1 MGASVSSNTAKAIAK
16 VANSVSNSTNV
27 TSNQVNSVQQRINF
41 DDCYIDMSGDIDIK
55 TASTMIAKS
64 KQMVTALQ
72 QSHIQNDIAQKMLQS
87 ATSTVGALPM
97 GGFAEANNFSSS
109 FCQATSDVVNQL
121 STVANQYNYVDQDFS
136 CQNSTFIGKN
146 FLLTQNSGADFFS
159 SQVVN
164 NSQISDIANNISQ
177 SIEQKATATVQG
189 MGAFLLIFAI
199 IIAASGY
206 AISKP
211 LSSGGFKIVIA
222 SVVVIGIGTL
232 IAFAFLFNWPPFFQ
246 KPDVCILAN
255 LPGGI
260 GNGCSGS
267 GVEGKADGSTCINTS
282 RQTLSILPPLQY
294 LYPLFDQGDNN
305 GKTVPPG
312 VVGNM
317 MGMFVSR
324 VASQSGGAAMNGGF
338 NAANAQVVNQQ
349 FDGYWESLK
358 GVWIDVTEDPEYKL
372 GTNTEYAWMTKTQGI
387 YVYDI
392 FHSERWTNGLP
403 PANGNMKNMTKGNP
417 FTLMKIPVIS
427 ADTYTYEGKP
437 ITYGDSNTPVQNP
450 STTYLL
456 INIPKPFLPAGSS
469 CSGSTYSRDIN
480 STNAGGGDD
489 STVCC
494 PGYCSPLVFSFLG
507 GTSKPANTS
516 GSSTAPT
523 QATNCI
529 QDIKVTEGT
538 NDSMHIKTRD
548 EGTWLHYQCPY
559 ECGFAPR
566 TNKDGSTSIGCGCL
580 VTNDNPAT
588 PLSDGSGSPPPFKN
602 LIMSN
607 PVNWMCRG
615 GACGDWLGNILDID
629 KPSGRCPIVPS
640 TEIGTD
646 GKTLLT
652 EETWNRGQFSQES
665 LVGILAELTQ
675 ADDIKVI
682 VGEDNV
688 GPSPASG
695 GVQLKMTNGW
705 KARFLR
711 SILGNAL
718 QMGTIF
724 YTQPSD
730 VVYLEGAGWTCAKTI
745 TDKDLGHLYQI
756 EGATGV
762 ESRTPSITGYTK
774 GSQVTVTGT
783 FGICNDQQYKFN
795 QFINQIGI
803 YIMLGIGALALIFLV
818 VNRLINRSHGYS
830 GEDYVGHE

>member
-199 IIAASGY
+199 LIAAAGY

-282 RQTLSILPPLQY
+282 QQTLSILPPLQY
-294 LYPLFDQGDNN
+294 LYPLFDQGDNS

-338 NAANAQVVNQQ
+338 NAANALVVNQQ
-349 FDGYWESLK
+349 FDGYWDSLK
-358 GVWIDVTEDPEYKL
+358 VVWIDVTGDPEYKL
-372 GTNTEYAWMTKTQGI
+372 GGEYAWMKQTKGI

-392 FHSERWTNGLP
+392 FHSDRWDKDTRLP
-403 PANGNMKNMTKGNP
+403 PPNGNMKNMTKGNP
-417 FTLMKIPVIS
+417 FTLMKVPVIKS
-427 ADTYTYEGKP
+427 DTYTYDGQP
-437 ITYGDSNTPVQNP
+437 ITYGDNNTDIK
-450 STTYLL
+450 SGTYLL
-456 INIPKPFLPAGSS
+456 FNIPKPFLPAGSS
-469 CSGSTYSRDIN
+469 CSGSTYTDDN
-480 STNAGGGDD
+480 FPKYAGGGDD

-516 GSSTAPT
+516 GSSTTPT

-529 QDIKVTEGT
+529 NQIKVTEGT
-538 NDSMHIKTRD
+538 NDSMQIQTKIPNQF
-548 EGTWLHYQCPY
+548 LKYQCPY

-566 TNKDGSTSIGCGCL
+566 TSKDGSSVGCGCL
-580 VTNDNPAT
+580 VNADNPAQ
-588 PLSDGSGSPPPFKN
+588 PLVPPGSGSSIQNP
-602 LIMSN
+602 IMSN

-615 GACGDWLGNILDID
+615 GACGDWLSDILNIDQ
-629 KPSGRCPIVPS
+629 PSGHCPIVPS
-640 TEIGTD
+640 TEIGQN
-646 GKTLLT
+646 GVILN
-652 EETWNRGQFSQES
+652 ESNWNDPQLFKQEA

-682 VGEDNV
+682 VGDDNV
-688 GPSPASG
+688 GPPPDSG
-695 GVQLKMTNGW
+695 EVQLKTTTGW

-711 SILGNAL
+711 SMLGNAL

-730 VVYLEGAGWTCAKTI
+730 VVFLGDAGWECAKTI
-745 TDKDLGHLYQI
+745 TDNDLGHLYQI

-762 ESRTPSITGYTK
+762 DSRTPAITGYKK
-774 GSQVTVTGT
+774 GSQVTVSGT
-783 FGICNDQQYKFN
+783 FGTCNDQQYKFN
-795 QFINQIGI
+795 QFINKIGI

-818 VNRLINRSHGYS
+818 VNRLINRSHGYN

>member
-1 MGASVSSNTAKAIAK
+1 M
-16 VANSVSNSTNV
+16 
-27 TSNQVNSVQQRINF
+27 
-41 DDCYIDMSGDIDIK
+41 
-55 TASTMIAKS
+55 
-64 KQMVTALQ
+64 
-72 QSHIQNDIAQKMLQS
+72 
-87 ATSTVGALPM
+87 
-97 GGFAEANNFSSS
+97 
-109 FCQATSDVVNQL
+109 
-121 STVANQYNYVDQDFS
+121 DQDFS

-282 RQTLSILPPLQY
+282 QQTLSILPPLQY

-324 VASQSGGAAMNGGF
+324 VALQSGGAAMNGGF

-358 GVWIDVTEDPEYKL
+358 GVWIDVTGDPEYNL
-372 GTNTEYAWMTKTQGI
+372 GGEYAWMKQAKGI

-392 FHSERWTNGLP
+392 FHSDRWTDRSP
-403 PANGNMKNMTKGNP
+403 PPRNTTKNMTKGNP
-417 FTLMKIPVIS
+417 FTLMKIPVIKS
-427 ADTYTYEGKP
+427 DTYTHNNQP
-437 ITYGDSNTPVQNP
+437 ITYGDNNTNVKPG
-450 STTYLL
+450 TYLL

-480 STNAGGGDD
+480 PKYAGGGDD

-529 QDIKVTEGT
+529 QDIKVTEGN
-538 NDSMHIKTRD
+538 NDSMHIQTKM

-566 TNKDGSTSIGCGCL
+566 TGGKDGSSSIGCGCL
-580 VTNDNPAT
+580 VTSDNPAT
-588 PLSDGSGSPPPFKN
+588 PLSDGGGSSSPETVK
-602 LIMSN
+602 MSN

-615 GACGDWLGNILDID
+615 GECGDWLGNIFDID
-629 KPSGRCPIVPS
+629 KPTGRCPIVPS
-640 TEIGTD
+640 TEIGAD
-646 GKTLLT
+646 GTLLN
-652 EETWNRGQFSQES
+652 EGTWNQGQFSQES

-682 VGEDNV
+682 VGDDNV
-688 GPSPASG
+688 GPSPDSG

-711 SILGNAL
+711 SVLGNAL
-718 QMGTIF
+718 QLGTIF

-745 TDKDLGHLYQI
+745 MGKDLGHLYQI

-818 VNRLINRSHGYS
+818 VNRLINRSHGYN

>member
-267 GVEGKADGSTCINTS
+267 GIEGKADGSTCINTS
-282 RQTLSILPPLQY
+282 QQTLSILPPLQY

-358 GVWIDVTEDPEYKL
+358 DVWIDVTGDPEYKL
-372 GTNTEYAWMTKTQGI
+372 GNTEYAWMTKTQGI

-392 FHSERWTNGLP
+392 FHSERWNTDTRSP
-403 PANGNMKNMTKGNP
+403 PPRSTTKTMTKGNP

-427 ADTYTYEGKP
+427 AGTYTYNGQS
-437 ITYGDSNTPVQNP
+437 ITYGDKNTPVTDP

-469 CSGSTYSRDIN
+469 CSGSTLTEKIEPN
-480 STNAGGGDD
+480 AAGGGND

-507 GTSKPANTS
+507 GTSKPADTS

-529 QDIKVTEGT
+529 QDIKVTEGD
-538 NDSMHIKTRD
+538 NDTMHIQTRK

-566 TNKDGSTSIGCGCL
+566 TGGKDGSSSIGCGCL

-588 PLSDGSGSPPPFKN
+588 PLSDGGGSPLPETVK
-602 LIMSN
+602 MSN

-615 GACGDWLGNILDID
+615 GPGCGNIIAAITND
-629 KPSGRCPIVPS
+629 KPSGHCPIVLS
-640 TEIGTD
+640 TETSD
-646 GKTLLT
+646 GGNLLT
-652 EETWNRGQFSQES
+652 EANWNKGQFNQSQ

-682 VGEDNV
+682 VGDDNV
-688 GPSPASG
+688 GPSG
-695 GVQLKMTNGW
+695 GVQLKMTDGW

-718 QMGTIF
+718 QLGTIF

-730 VVYLEGAGWTCAKTI
+730 VVYLEGADWTCAKTI
-745 TDKDLGHLYQI
+745 MSKDLGHLYQI

-762 ESRTPSITGYTK
+762 DPLGPSIAGYTK
-774 GSQVTVTGT
+774 GAQVTVTGT
-783 FGICNDQQYKFN
+783 FGTCNDQQYKFN

-830 GEDYVGHE
+830 GEDYVGHK